1 MINWENPKKT
11 SYIPKNK
18 WPSLQAFKS
27 TPADLQTAET
37 KSALQNLSDFM
48 SKAYDKI
55 KSEKKLHLTDTEILQ
70 EIILSPVVHILG
82 DSMMRDVGKMIY
94 QKSKYQN
101 LNLWIESDL
110 NTHFFPGC
118 NLSKYLEKLQNFTPY
133 PSVEYVYLNIG
144 TNTASTRDGD
154 FPLVGILADFEA
166 VLLELKRIYP
176 NAKKFFISELLKRW
190 DSDGEPRAVC
200 MNRHIERIVEK
211 MNEDFDDKKPFSWND
226 FGKMFSEKEK
236 FIKSLKIFNIH
247 RFAVWWINDTRIS

>member
-1 MINWENPKKT
+1 MSLVILGMQNFTSIFQASFHQIQRWKMQDVHKDAVKDGCILLNVWRKSQKT

-110 NTHFFPGC
+110 N
-118 NLSKYLEKLQNFTPY
+118 S
-133 PSVEYVYLNIG
+133 
-144 TNTASTRDGD
+144 
-154 FPLVGILADFEA
+154 
-166 VLLELKRIYP
+166 
-176 NAKKFFISELLKRW
+176 
-190 DSDGEPRAVC
+190 
-200 MNRHIERIVEK
+200 
-211 MNEDFDDKKPFSWND
+211 
-226 FGKMFSEKEK
+226 
-236 FIKSLKIFNIH
+236 
-247 RFAVWWINDTRIS
+247 